1 MNGDE
6 IKAIYEQLD
15 DRGKHHVE
23 AVALAELK
31 YAPEGLQKADNG
43 LLVAKSHNLPL
54 TGQNDEITGRDDKIE
69 REENAVG

>member
-1 MNGDE
+1 MNGDG

-23 AVALAELK
+23 VVALAELK

-43 LLVAKSHNLPL
+43 LLVAKSLYH
-54 TGQNDEITGRDDKIE
+54 
-69 REENAVG
+69 